1 MSFSDYAKNAKAR
14 RTEKQKKTVRVNNKL
29 VFLHFLYTRQDW
41 DKDSIKLKVHC
52 KIQKGGVN
60 SIPYD
65 SA

>member
-1 MSFSDYAKNAKAR
+1 MPFSDYAKKAKAR
-14 RTEKQKKTVRVNNKL
+14 RTEKQKKTVSNKL